1 MPKIHVEQPHSMEI
15 SEVHEKMDC
24 TLKGLAEK
32 YDIDINWKND
42 REVTLKRSGL
52 KGSAEIQDKRV
63 TVDLNL
69 SFVLAPMKGK
79 IESRLKEKLQK
90 ELS

>member
-1 MPKIHVEQPHSMEI
+1 MPKIHVEQSHSMEI
-15 SEVHEKMDC
+15 SEVHNKMDS

-42 REVTLKRSGL
+42 REVSLKRRGL

-63 TVDLNL
+63 TVDLDL

-79 IESRLKEKLQK
+79 IESRLKEKLEK

>member
-15 SEVHEKMDC
+15 SEVHKKMDS

-42 REVTLKRSGL
+42 REVSLKRRGL
-52 KGSAEIQDKRV
+52 KGSAEIQDNRV
-63 TVDLNL
+63 TVDLDL

-79 IESRLKEKLQK
+79 IESRLKEKLEK